1 MMHLSFTRE
10 LTVFVLECFSHL
22 SPLPLFF
29 RYMDMSEDANTE
41 SQEIQMKVCPR
52 CSTPIR
58 TSRRYRNVINQ
69 QLQDIEKV
77 KLEMW
82 SKIRHKSWDNC
93 GLEKTK
99 RDLAKRLD
107 NLKKRFGRD
116 HPLQS
121 LSRLKHGVGILLE
134 VKKELRISFIDNK
147 LTVAL
152 IVNKVMLMERLCFLR
167 KKVRKNLRKLPME
180 ICQEYH
186 LESKS

>member
-1 MMHLSFTRE
+1 MFRFGVF
-10 LTVFVLECFSHL
+10 LTSVPTS
-22 SPLPLFF
+22 SFF

-58 TSRRYRNVINQ
+58 TSLRYRNVINQ
-69 QLQDIEKV
+69 QLQDIENV

-82 SKIRHKSWDNC
+82 RKIRHESGDNC

-107 NLKKRFGRD
+107 NLKERFGRD
-116 HPLQS
+116 HPMRS
-121 LSRLKHGVGILLE
+121 LGRLKLAVGIRLE
-134 VKKELRISFIDNK
+134 VKKELRISLIDNK

-152 IVNKVMLMERLCFLR
+152 IVNKVMLMERLCFMR
-167 KKVRKNLRKLPME
+167 EKVRENLRKLPME